1 MAVLKPS
8 YINTHTPTWLVALT
22 WCGRGSTL
30 KPSEVPP
37 LAYVFAN
44 LHWFLLFITVLVFVH
59 ELGHFLVAK
68 WCGVKVLKFSIG
80 MGPRIVSVRRGDT
93 EYAISLLPLGGFVK
107 MLGDMPGAEID
118 PEDADKAFNNKKV
131 WQRAAIVFAGPL
143 FNFVLAFGV
152 YFAMFTGQQTFEAT
166 RIGSAT
172 VTGPAWSAGLRPG
185 DLILAVDGQRP
196 RDYME
201 LRELIGARPNATV
214 TIAYERDGE
223 QHSANVTTRSHD
235 ENNVFQEREARG
247 RIEVNNRYVEP
258 IVAIVD
264 GASPA
269 AQAGVLTGD
278 RIMAVDGKQ
287 VSAWHEVRNL
297 LSAGDGPVKLGVRRG
312 EQVFDLTL
320 TPGEPVANLGGE
332 LLSAAD
338 RKSGYTGLVSK
349 ESTLARVDAD
359 TPAAQADLRVGD
371 RVIAVTTHDQQ
382 GNAVTRPVNTLT
394 LDLMMASDA
403 HDAITLT
410 IQRGRD
416 ISTHEVK
423 FAEREEKDDFKN
435 VRRAQVFGAAG
446 DPTAVG
452 VYTMQRSVGPV
463 EGFTRAIKH
472 VGQDMTLIAKGI
484 AKIAS
489 GQLPTDSMG
498 GPIML
503 FVIAEKSANAGLT
516 EFLTMLAVISV
527 NLGLV
532 NLVPVPV
539 LDGGHLMFLAME
551 AIRRRP
557 PSVRVREVA
566 NVVGLVMLLMLMVLV
581 FKNDI
586 VRFVLG

>member
-1 MAVLKPS
+1 M
-8 YINTHTPTWLVALT
+8 
-22 WCGRGSTL
+22 G
-30 KPSEVPP
+30 EVPP

-143 FNFVLAFGV
+143 FNFVLALGV

-172 VTGPAWSAGLRPG
+172 VNGPAWSAGLRPG
-185 DLILAVDGQRP
+185 DLILAVDGQKP
-196 RDYME
+196 RDYYE
-201 LRELIGARPNATV
+201 LRELIGARPNSTL

-223 QHSANVTTRSHD
+223 QHTANVTTRTYD

-247 RIEVNNRYVEP
+247 RIEVNNRFVEP
-258 IVAIVD
+258 LVAIVD
-264 GASPA
+264 TTSPA
-269 AQAGVLTGD
+269 AQAGLLTGD
-278 RIMAVDGKQ
+278 RIMSVDGKQ

-297 LSAGDGPVKLGVRRG
+297 LQAGDGPVKLGVRRG

-320 TPGEPVANLGGE
+320 TPTEPVAHLGGE

-338 RKSGYTGLVSK
+338 RKNGYTGLVSK

-359 TPAAQADLRVGD
+359 TPAALADLRVGD
-371 RVIAVTTHDQQ
+371 RVIAVTTHDQA
-382 GNAVTRPVNTLT
+382 GTATTRPVNTLT

-403 HDAITLT
+403 RDAITLVV
-410 IQRGRD
+410 QRGRG

-423 FAEREEKDDFKN
+423 FTEREEKDDFKN
-435 VRRAQVFGAAG
+435 VRRSQVFGAAG
-446 DPTAVG
+446 DPAAVG
-452 VYTMQRSVGPV
+452 VYTMARKVGPV
-463 EGFTRAIKH
+463 EGFTRAVKH
-472 VGQDMTLIAKGI
+472 VGQDMTLIVKGI

-527 NLGLV
+527 NLGLI

>member
-1 MAVLKPS
+1 MTYVLQ
-8 YINTHTPTWLVALT
+8 
-22 WCGRGSTL
+22 
-30 KPSEVPP
+30 
-37 LAYVFAN
+37 N

-68 WCGVKVLKFSIG
+68 WCGVRVLKFSIG
-80 MGPRIVSVRRGDT
+80 MGPRVVSLRRGGT
-93 EYAISLLPLGGFVK
+93 EYAISLLPIGGFVK
-107 MLGDMPGAEID
+107 MLGDLPGAEIA
-118 PEDADKAFNNKKV
+118 PEEAPYAFNNKKV
-131 WQRAAIVFAGPL
+131 WQRAAIVAAGPV
-143 FNFVLAFGV
+143 FNFVLALFV
-152 YFAMFTGQQTFEAT
+152 YFGMFTGQQTFEAT

-172 VTGPAWSAGLRPG
+172 VGGPAWSGGLRPG
-185 DLILAVDGQRP
+185 DTILAVDGQKP
-196 RDYME
+196 RDYYE

-223 QHSANVTTRSHD
+223 QRVANVMTRAHD
-235 ENNVFQEREARG
+235 EANVFQEREARG
-247 RIEVNNRYVEP
+247 RIEVNNRFVQP
-258 IVAIVD
+258 VVAIAD
-264 GASPA
+264 KESPA
-269 AQAGVLTGD
+269 GVAGVQSGD
-278 RIMAVDGKQ
+278 RIMSVDGKE
-287 VSAWHEVRNL
+287 VGAWHEVRAL
-297 LSAGDGPVKLGVRRG
+297 LASGDGPVRLGIRRG
-312 EQVFDLTL
+312 EQVFDLTV
-320 TPGEPVANLGGE
+320 TPGPAETTLGND

-349 ESTLARVDAD
+349 ESTLARVEAD
-359 TPAAQADLRVGD
+359 TPAAAADLRVGD
-371 RVIAVTTHDQQ
+371 RVIAVTTHDKD
-382 GNAVTRPVNTLT
+382 GHATTKPVNTLT

-410 IQRGRD
+410 VQRGRAV
-416 ISTHEVK
+416 STHEVK

-446 DPTAVG
+446 DPAATG
-452 VYTMQRSVGPV
+452 VYTMARKVGPV
-463 EGFTRAIKH
+463 EGGKRALAH
-472 VGQDMTLIAKGI
+472 VGEDMTLIVKGI

-489 GQLPTDSMG
+489 GQLPMDSMG

-503 FVIAEKSANAGLT
+503 FVIAEKSANSGLA

-527 NLGLV
+527 NLGLI